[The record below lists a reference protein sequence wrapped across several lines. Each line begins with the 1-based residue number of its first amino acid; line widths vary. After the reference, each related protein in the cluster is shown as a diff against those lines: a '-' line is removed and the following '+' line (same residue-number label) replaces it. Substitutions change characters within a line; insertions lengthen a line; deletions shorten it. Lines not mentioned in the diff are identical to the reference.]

1 MEKIVS
7 AFRTSLKQVRRSGWL
22 AWASTAV
29 MALAVLVSTI
39 FGFLAYTAEL
49 FLTSVEREPQ
59 IYVVLEIGTPE
70 SEINSLKNK
79 VEEFNGVEYAEY
91 TSEDKAREDFAR
103 SQRQVNELAARAVE
117 ERQLPATLA
126 VRLTRLDFANTVN
139 DELDKAKAENPAIK
153 QIIFTREI
161 AENIRE
167 VFSWLRLGG
176 GLIIGML
183 LIVIV
188 LFTLL
193 TVEFRMHSRAEEIEI
208 MQLVGGSLG
217 YIRLPFIIEGAIYGF
232 LGALFSNLIVGGIA
246 IFIFQQWSS
255 GKLNFSKGFV
265 SNLDWPTITVSR
277 LALGFAVVLALGIAV
292 GVINSYV
299 AIRRYIK

>member
-1 MEKIVS
+1 MEKIAS

-59 IYVVLEIGTPE
+59 IYVVFEIGTPE

>member
-277 LALGFAVVLALGIAV
+277 LALGFAGVLVLGVAI

>member
-59 IYVVLEIGTPE
+59 IYVVFEIGTPE

-79 VEEFNGVEYAEY
+79 VEEVNGVEYAEY
-91 TSEDKAREDFAR
+91 TSEDKAREEFAR